1 MSSRSRSRTSRLSRA
16 AAFAVLTCASASAA
30 GAQAPASP
38 RAVVEDAF
46 ADLAAKNWDAVTA
59 LASPQFLEQFRAKQ
73 LFYAEDDE
81 RQRME
86 KKKSPDSYGLPKCV
100 QKYFES
106 QTGNFSKRFL
116 TNFAGVD
123 NLLQLEVLT
132 PAQFFGSWLAG
143 TKNLKASD
151 EAAGPRIVV
160 PSRTI
165 VGEVIEGDSLAHV
178 IYRRNPSPPGDADQG
193 IKLITLRRYDGVW
206 KIYPND
212 DMILAG
218 RSFAWWTNAK

>member
-1 MSSRSRSRTSRLSRA
+1 MSSRTRSRTSSSSRA
-16 AAFAVLTCASASAA
+16 AAFAVLTCCSAAAA
-30 GAQAPASP
+30 GAQATASP
-38 RAVVEDAF
+38 RAVVEESF

-86 KKKSPDSYGLPKCV
+86 KKKNPDSYGLPKCV

-106 QTGNFSKRFL
+106 QQGNFSKRFL

-123 NLLQLEVLT
+123 NLLQLEILT
-132 PAQFFGSWLAG
+132 PAQFFGAWLAG
-143 TKNLKASD
+143 TKNLKPSD

-160 PSRTI
+160 PI
-165 VGEVIEGDSLAHV
+165 AHD
-178 IYRRNPSPPGDADQG
+178 RR
-193 IKLITLRRYDGVW
+193 
-206 KIYPND
+206 
-212 DMILAG
+212 
-218 RSFAWWTNAK
+218 

>member
-1 MSSRSRSRTSRLSRA
+1 MSSRTRSRTSRLSRA
-16 AAFAVLTCASASAA
+16 AAFAVLTCASAAVA
-30 GAQAPASP
+30 AQAPASP
-38 RAVVEDAF
+38 RAVVEESF
-46 ADLAAKNWDAVTA
+46 TDLAAKNWDAVTA
-59 LASPQFLEQFRAKQ
+59 LSSPQFLEQFRAKQ

-86 KKKSPDSYGLPKCV
+86 KKKAPDSYGLPKCV

-106 QTGNFSKRFL
+106 QQGNFSKRFL

-132 PAQFFGSWLAG
+132 PAQFFGAWLAG

-160 PSRTI
+160 PSRII

-218 RSFAWWTNAK
+218 RSFAWWSNAK